1 MGKSKITSWM
11 TPKTKL
17 STGVRQR
24 GEKRREEYFVV
35 PSFPPL
41 PAFLRN
47 EIMSVYLQDQF
58 EAKENLLSLTLLPPD
73 KQKQLTIPYI
83 FFTLGKT
90 EREKA

>member
-1 MGKSKITSWM
+1 M

-24 GEKRREEYFVV
+24 GEKRREDSVV
-35 PSFPPL
+35 PSFSPL

-47 EIMSVYLQDQF
+47 EIMSVYLQDPF

-90 EREKA
+90 EREKGLKMQINTQR